1 MAKPTYRDATLML
14 QLAQWQATLNVGEAL
29 NWMWSDQFVVD
40 FEEFVKK
47 YPWGS
52 EESGWAAKICGVFET
67 LGSLYKH
74 GLFNEDLL
82 FDWLAVS
89 AVWERIKGYALG
101 VRQGAGNPRLYE
113 NFEALAAANA
123 AYDARLAK
131 RSSATKRAK
140 K

>member
-1 MAKPTYRDATLML
+1 MSKPTYRDATLML
-14 QLAQWQATLNVGEAL
+14 QLAQWQATLNVQEAL
-29 NWMWSDQFVVD
+29 NWLWSDQYVAD

-52 EESGWAAKICGVFET
+52 EESGRAGKICGVFET
-67 LGSLYKH
+67 LGTLYKH

-89 AVWERIKGYALG
+89 AIWDKIKGYALG
-101 VRQGAGNPRLYE
+101 VRQLAGNPRLYE
-113 NFEALAAANA
+113 NFEALAAAEV
-123 AYDARLAK
+123 AYDVRSAK
-131 RSSATKRAK
+131 RSRATKRAK

>member
-52 EESGWAAKICGVFET
+52 EESGWAQD
-67 LGSLYKH
+67 LWSLRRWAASTSM
-74 GLFNEDLL
+74 GCSMR
-82 FDWLAVS
+82 LALRLAVVS
-89 AVWERIKGYALG
+89 AVWEGSGLC
-101 VRQGAGNPRLYE
+101 AGGETGRWRSRLYE